1 MRISDWSS
9 DVCSSDLANRNRLD
23 AAPLNSTFG
32 GRFTLGG
39 QLSRTIG
46 RHRLTAAV
54 EHEAED
60 FRARDQSFFGATDQ
74 DRSRELTAF
83 VGEWRADWWDNFAPQ
98 LGIGRAGGSEIVY
111 PDS

>member
-1 MRISDWSS
+1 MAKGGWSLLVDGGYLDS
-9 DVCSSDLANRNRLD
+9 ANRNRLD

-74 DRSRELTAF
+74 DRSRELPAF
-83 VGEWRADWWDNFAPQ
+83 VGEWRAGWAANFAPPPP
-98 LGIGRAGGSEIVY
+98 IGTGERGGGER
-111 PDS
+111 